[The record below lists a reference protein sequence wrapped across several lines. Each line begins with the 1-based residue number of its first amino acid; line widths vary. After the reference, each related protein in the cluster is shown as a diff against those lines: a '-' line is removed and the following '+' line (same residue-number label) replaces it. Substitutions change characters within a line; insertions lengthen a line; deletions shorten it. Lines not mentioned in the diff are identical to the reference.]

1 MINITFRTDNA
12 AFEGEARGPEIAR
25 ILRQLA
31 ATLESRSRL
40 HLGYEADIRD
50 ANGNKV
56 GEVVVSYEGE
66 DED

>member
-1 MINITFRTDNA
+1 MINITFRTDTA
-12 AFEGEARGPEIAR
+12 AFDGLERGPEIAR

-31 ATLESRSRL
+31 ATLEARSRL

-56 GEVVVSYEGE
+56 GEVVVSHLED

>member
-1 MINITFRTDNA
+1 MINIAFRTDTA
-12 AFEGEARGPEIAR
+12 AFDGLERGPEIAR

-31 ATLESRSRL
+31 ATLEARSL
-40 HLGYEADIRD
+40 LYLGYEADIRD